1 MPNWPLV
8 VSTLAAIALLL
19 SFLLVVRH
27 AVAQGSLRRATM
39 AADDTARWQCGARRG
54 ATDRRDCPESSGRP
68 APALE
73 SPAHTLASVPS
84 PNLASIPRSPP

>member
-1 MPNWPLV
+1 MPNRPLV
-8 VSTLAAIALLL
+8 VSTLAAFALLL
-19 SFLLVVRH
+19 SFLLVVRN
-27 AVAQGSLRRATM
+27 AVAQGTMRRAAM

-54 ATDRRDCPESSGRP
+54 APMRLDCPEPSGRP